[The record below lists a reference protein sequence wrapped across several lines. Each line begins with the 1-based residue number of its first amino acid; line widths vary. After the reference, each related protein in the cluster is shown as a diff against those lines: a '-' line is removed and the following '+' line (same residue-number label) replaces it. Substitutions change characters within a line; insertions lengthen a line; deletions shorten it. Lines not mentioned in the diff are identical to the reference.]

1 MTSTASTA
9 IECAAIIMCISP
21 MGWPEVSKGWHSWVR
36 IFSPRHRNVLFNFMY
51 NENMNAVTYSEAR
64 NNLAHYLDKVVDDV
78 DATIITRQRGEPAV
92 LMSLREYEQ
101 WRETLHLLGR
111 GNAKRLL
118 TAVDDVAAARKRVR
132 ARSLAE
138 E

>member
-1 MTSTASTA
+1 MDA
-9 IECAAIIMCISP
+9 I
-21 MGWPEVSKGWHSWVR
+21 
-36 IFSPRHRNVLFNFMY
+36 
-51 NENMNAVTYSEAR
+51 TYSEAR

-78 DATIITRQRGEPAV
+78 DATIITRQRGDAAV
-92 LMSLREYEQ
+92 LMSLREYES

-132 ARSLAE
+132 PHVLVAE
-138 E
+138 

>member
-1 MTSTASTA
+1 MDA
-9 IECAAIIMCISP
+9 I
-21 MGWPEVSKGWHSWVR
+21 
-36 IFSPRHRNVLFNFMY
+36 
-51 NENMNAVTYSEAR
+51 TYSEAR

-78 DATIITRQRGEPAV
+78 DATIITRQRGDAAV
-92 LMSLREYEQ
+92 LMSLREYES

-132 ARSLAE
+132 PHTLVDE
-138 E
+138 